1 MGCIDEG
8 ETKRVMGKEGRVNNS
23 GFRGPYA
30 GDECTMGNNFGVEK
44 GATREKERKE
54 DFPYPYTHQCGEGNE
69 DDNLDLAL
77 ED

>member
-8 ETKRVMGKEGRVNNS
+8 ETKQAMGKEGRVNNS
-23 GFRGPYA
+23 EFRGPYA

-54 DFPYPYTHQCGEGNE
+54 DFPYTHQCGEGNE